1 MVSNSHDYNG
11 SESCSARPNS
21 GNIRMFWVPPFPIY
35 YIGSFANS
43 SWTSSPMK
51 MFISLEIF
59 TPHFLLIGNIIEIF
73 TFSKS
78 NHNSWDLIFNIE
90 TIILFGQFLKSINA
104 KYFTNLH
111 LLYEFP
117 QSSDFPHSKSE
128 LLFHKKYQNVPQN
141 CSQTFRVRSSTDYTK
156 YIFSTNYMYFNT
168 YLV

>member
-1 MVSNSHDYNG
+1 MLDRTRVI
-11 SESCSARPNS
+11 SECSE
-21 GNIRMFWVPPFPIY
+21 FPQFPLY
-35 YIGSFANS
+35 YIGRFANS

-51 MFISLEIF
+51 IFISLEIF
-59 TPHFLLIGNIIEIF
+59 NPSFLLIGNIIEIF

-90 TIILFGQFLKSINA
+90 TIILFGQFLKSIHA

-128 LLFHKKYQNVPQN
+128 LLFPKKYQNVPQN
-141 CSQTFRVRSSTDYTK
+141 CSRTFRVRLSTDPE
-156 YIFSTNYMYFNT
+156 
-168 YLV
+168 